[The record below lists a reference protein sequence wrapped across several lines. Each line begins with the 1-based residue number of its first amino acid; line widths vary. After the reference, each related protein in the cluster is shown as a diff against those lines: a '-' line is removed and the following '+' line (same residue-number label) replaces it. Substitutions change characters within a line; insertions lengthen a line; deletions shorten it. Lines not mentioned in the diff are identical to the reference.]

1 MTEPH
6 VHEPSFRCGVDIG
19 GTFTDC
25 VVVDDAGRITLAKT
39 PSTPPDFARGFV
51 DVLRQAADRT
61 GQDLGTLLQ
70 RTPLLLHGTTV
81 GTNVL
86 VQMQGAR
93 TGLITTRGHGDVMVM
108 MRSFGRSAGL
118 PIDRLL
124 HVSRHEKPPPIVPRA
139 LIEEVSERVDWEGDV
154 VLPLNETEAR
164 TAVRALVD
172 RGVDAIAISFLW
184 GFANNAHELRMR
196 EIVLEE
202 APGVFVTC
210 SHEIA
215 AKVGEYERT
224 TAAVINAFIGP
235 ATADYVREI
244 DSELTAH
251 GYENHL
257 LLMQASGGVMRAAE
271 AVRRPLFTIGSGPV
285 GGVIGAA
292 FLGQAMGRPNVIACD
307 MGGTSFDV
315 GLIVDGVPV
324 AGSEAVIN
332 QYTFYMP
339 RLDIES
345 IGAGAGSVLWRD
357 EHSETLRVGPQ
368 SAGALPGPAC
378 YGRGGIEPT
387 VTDCNVVLGRFATDS
402 FLGGTMTLDHD
413 GAMRSLEP
421 MAASFE
427 MEAVE
432 LADGALQIIESHM
445 ADLMRQ
451 LSVQRGRD
459 PRDFSMFAFGGAGA
473 AHAVALA
480 RELGCPEVI
489 VPLGDLAS
497 TWSALGVMASDVL
510 HVHEHAELLSSPFD
524 AEKVNGVFA
533 LLEQAARAE
542 LKGEGFTE
550 DEIELTRMVEMK
562 FPLQVHRVDVDVPS
576 GTLDEAAMGQQ
587 VQRFVIKYE
596 QLYGSGSAFADA
608 GAEIGLFR
616 VVARGKLPKLSLTGH
631 EKAAGTAVARSRP
644 VYWRELGGF
653 LDTPI
658 HDSAACVPGF
668 EVEGPA
674 VIDLPVTTVVIPPGA
689 RGVVDD
695 VGSIAI
701 TVGNIHEPAAAGAAG
716 KGAYGDHA

>member
-1 MTEPH
+1 MTQSQDQET
-6 VHEPSFRCGVDIG
+6 SYRCGVDIG

-25 VVVDDAGRITLAKT
+25 VVVDDQGRITLAKA
-39 PSTPPDFARGFV
+39 PSTPPNFARGFI
-51 DVLRQAADRT
+51 DVLRQAAERT
-61 GQDLGTLLQ
+61 DQDLETLLG
-70 RTPLLLHGTTV
+70 RTSLLLHGTTV

-86 VQMQGAR
+86 VQMKGAR
-93 TGLITTRGHGDVMVM
+93 TGLITTRGHRDVMVM

-124 HVSRHEKPPPIVPRA
+124 HVSRHEKPAPIVPRS
-139 LIEEVSERVDWEGDV
+139 LIAEVSERIDWEGDV
-154 VLPLNETEAR
+154 VLPLNEEEAR
-164 TAVRALVD
+164 AAVRGLLAD
-172 RGVDAIAISFLW
+172 GVEAIAISFLW
-184 GFANNAHELRMR
+184 GFANPDHESRMR
-196 EIVLEE
+196 AIVEEE
-202 APGVFVTC
+202 APEIFVTC

-235 ATADYVREI
+235 ATADYVGQV
-244 DSELTAH
+244 DGDLTAG
-251 GYENHL
+251 GYRSPL

-271 AVRRPLFTIGSGPV
+271 AARRPLFTIGSGPV
-285 GGVIGAA
+285 GGVTGAA
-292 FLGQAMGRPNVIACD
+292 FLAETMGRPNVMACD

-315 GLIVDGVPV
+315 GLIVDGVPI

-332 QYTFYMP
+332 QNTFYMP

-345 IGAGAGSVLWRD
+345 IGAGAGSILWRD

-378 YGRGGIEPT
+378 YSRGGTEPT
-387 VTDCNVVLGRFATDS
+387 VTDCNVLLGRFATDS
-402 FLGGTMTLDHD
+402 FLGGTMALDHEK
-413 GAMRSLEP
+413 ALRALESLSG
-421 MAASFE
+421 SFD
-427 MEAVE
+427 MDPVE
-432 LADGALQIIESHM
+432 LADGALRIIESHM

-497 TWSALGVMASDVL
+497 TWSALGVMTADVL
-510 HVHEHAELLSSPFD
+510 HVYERAALLSLPFD
-524 AEKVNGVFA
+524 PATVNAIFAALEAE
-533 LLEQAARAE
+533 ARAE
-542 LKGEGFTE
+542 LEGEGFGTA
-550 DEIELTRMVEMK
+550 EIELSRVVEMK
-562 FPLQVHRVDVDVPS
+562 FPLQVHRVDVEVPP
-576 GTLDEAAMGQQ
+576 GELDETDMEEQM
-587 VQRFVIKYE
+587 QRFVIKYE
-596 QLYGSGSAFADA
+596 QLYGAGSAFADA

-616 VVARGKLPKLSLTGH
+616 VVARGVLPKLALAGESG
-631 EKAAGTAVARSRP
+631 AAGEPEPRTRE

-653 LDTPI
+653 HATPI
-658 HDSAACVPGF
+658 HDAASCVSGF
-668 EVEGPA
+668 AVEGPA

-689 RGVVDD
+689 RGVVDE

-701 TVGNIHEPAAAGAAG
+701 DVGSSAGSEATST
-716 KGAYGDHA
+716 GAIGGHHGH